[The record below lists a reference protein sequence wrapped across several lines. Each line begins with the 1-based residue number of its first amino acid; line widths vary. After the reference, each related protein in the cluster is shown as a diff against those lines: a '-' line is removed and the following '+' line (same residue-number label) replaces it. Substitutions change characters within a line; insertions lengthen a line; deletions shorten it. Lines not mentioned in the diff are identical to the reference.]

1 MMRRLYLSTNRL
13 THGMV
18 QNIVGKL
25 KKLLGAKTYLS
36 YLEIHLTDHCNLNCR
51 GCGHFSPI
59 AEKRFAD
66 PTDHDRDML
75 QLRKLFSTIKK
86 IHLLGGEP
94 LLHPRIES
102 FLFST
107 RSCFPRADI
116 RIVTNGLLLHEIS
129 NSFWDACRSN
139 SIALDVTIYPPLKS
153 KESSFVE
160 LANSKGVKVFILG
173 GTPFY
178 ALYNKNGDSDI
189 ENSFKNCIT
198 PCPNLREGK
207 LYVCPVHAYAH
218 YFNKRFGTQIP
229 FTGSVNIY
237 ASKLSGWDVKEL
249 LSKAPATCR
258 YCTLGWDNIPTFS
271 WSTSKQIIT
280 EWDGTTSQ
288 ESAR

>member
-1 MMRRLYLSTNRL
+1 MMRRLYRLTNRL
-13 THGMV
+13 TRARA
-18 QNIVGKL
+18 GKIANRL
-25 KKLLGAKTYLS
+25 KRLVGAKTYLS

-59 AEKRFAD
+59 AEKWFAD
-66 PTDHDRDML
+66 PSDHARDMR

-107 RSCFPRADI
+107 RSCFPGADI
-116 RIVTNGLLLHEIS
+116 RIVTNGTLLHEIS

-139 SIALDVTIYPPLKS
+139 SVALDLTIYPPLKS

-160 LANSKGVKVFILG
+160 LANSKGVKVFIVG

-189 ENSFKNCIT
+189 EKSFKKCIT
-198 PCPNLREGK
+198 PCPNLRGGK
-207 LYVCPVHAYAH
+207 LYVCPVHAYGH
-218 YFNKRFGTQIP
+218 FFNNRFGTQIP
-229 FTGSVNIY
+229 VTGSVNIY
-237 ASKLSGWDVKEL
+237 APKLSGWDVKEL
-249 LSKAPATCR
+249 LSKAPSTCR
-258 YCTLGWDNIPTFS
+258 YCTLGWDNIPTFP

-280 EWDGTTSQ
+280 EWDGTASQ
-288 ESAR
+288 ESVR